1 VRLKRTV
8 NPLYLSP
15 DQQEKLM
22 SDPLLQAALDS
33 DEFFNH
39 AAAEMTFSLMLGSS
53 EATLWQSMRD
63 CAQLL
68 LDQGELSDRKTADW
82 FATDFLNRV

>member
-1 VRLKRTV
+1 MTSLLTVRCQRTV

-22 SDPLLQAALDS
+22 SDPLLQ
-33 DEFFNH
+33 
-39 AAAEMTFSLMLGSS
+39 

>member
-1 VRLKRTV
+1 
-8 NPLYLSP
+8 
-15 DQQEKLM
+15 
-22 SDPLLQAALDS
+22 
-33 DEFFNH
+33 
-39 AAAEMTFSLMLGSS
+39 MLGSS